1 MTSQGAGSE
10 GFAWWSSAGE
20 SSQDLHPWRGSSKQ
34 DWVEGEAEQP
44 GNLNKGLSQPPDSSG
59 VERVLRGLSFH
70 TLGPTV
76 IGCKAFQ
83 ERGMNLGK
91 VSLLSQR
98 QIIGKYSLKGCWR
111 PTLSIAEGSRA
122 LAEGMNHHLRVVT
135 LGNTSTAQLYK
146 NTETNRLQMRHVE
159 QDQ

>member
-1 MTSQGAGSE
+1 
-10 GFAWWSSAGE
+10 
-20 SSQDLHPWRGSSKQ
+20 
-34 DWVEGEAEQP
+34 
-44 GNLNKGLSQPPDSSG
+44 
-59 VERVLRGLSFH
+59 
-70 TLGPTV
+70 
-76 IGCKAFQ
+76 
-83 ERGMNLGK
+83 MNLGK